1 MNASHGGGAFAQQR
15 KSIKKKRERGSEID
29 SNTTNLLLKEISE
42 RGDDTTSMAS
52 GTKNSI
58 NIQVPLSH
66 QVSNVGGGTSS
77 AFKRINSNNA
87 PSQMFQSKGGQS
99 PDFRQSLAIDKH
111 QTSKTKNQE
120 PAEPNQSE
128 IEAYLYKQQFIDHC
142 KDILTRP
149 KRKQQNINELTK
161 QQSDDQK
168 SVAEVGKFVHTA
180 VKKTLHGDE
189 KYEKMQQQH

>member
-1 MNASHGGGAFAQQR
+1 M
-15 KSIKKKRERGSEID
+15 
-29 SNTTNLLLKEISE
+29 
-42 RGDDTTSMAS
+42 
-52 GTKNSI
+52 
-58 NIQVPLSH
+58 
-66 QVSNVGGGTSS
+66 
-77 AFKRINSNNA
+77 
-87 PSQMFQSKGGQS
+87 
-99 PDFRQSLAIDKH
+99 
-111 QTSKTKNQE
+111 
-120 PAEPNQSE
+120 
-128 IEAYLYKQQFIDHC
+128 YKQQFIDHC